1 MFRVLNGKSNLQ
13 IYLEDVLL
21 IDHSRERPSVFLGKG
36 NEAFDMYHGNFEIV
50 DELEERIALRDW
62 RVKENLNEDV
72 IVVFGR
78 DSNTI
83 EVTLSF
89 LDGRMKMGVKSNNS
103 FANRLW
109 IRIKAEPDEHIYGCG
124 EQFSELDLR
133 GKKVPLWVSEQGV
146 GRNKKELLTFFA
158 DKFERAGGDW
168 YTTYYPQ
175 PTFVSTR
182 RFFCHMNDSHY
193 MKFDF
198 SHHDYHELECWAIP
212 DSIIF
217 GTGKTLLEV
226 LERQS
231 AYLGRQPQL
240 PEWSM
245 DGVILGLQGGT
256 DIVMPKVEEALERGL
271 KIAAIWIQ
279 DWEGKRITSFGKQ
292 LMWNWE
298 YDRTMY
304 PELPA
309 LIEKLKNRGIRVMG
323 YVNPFL
329 AIEGNLYKEAAEKG
343 YLVLKSDGSEYHVV
357 ITTFPA
363 AIIDITN
370 PEAYVWLKGIIKNNM
385 IGIGLSGWMAD
396 FGEYLPT
403 DAVLY
408 SGEDAR
414 SFHNRFPPVWARL
427 NREAVEETGK
437 LGEIFFFTRAGYTGT
452 TAYSTLMWAGDQ
464 MVDWSVDDGLPSV
477 IPAALS
483 LGYSGFGLSHSDI
496 GGYTTIKSIMGNV
509 TRSKELFIRWSSLS
523 AFTPVMRTH
532 EGNRPDD
539 NWQFDSDDET
549 LLHFA
554 KMSRV
559 HQKLKPYLK
568 QLISE
573 NSERGIP
580 VMRHPLLHYEDD
592 HNFHNMKYQYMLG
605 PDLMVVP
612 VIEEGKR
619 TQEVYL
625 PEDGW
630 IDLWSGREY
639 GPGRYV
645 VDAPLWTIPVFHR
658 KNSGYAGLFKEL
670 ANVGGND
677 A

>member
-1 MFRVLNGKSNLQ
+1 MFRVLNSKNRLQ
-13 IYLEDVLL
+13 IYLEEILL
-21 IDHSRERPSVFLGKG
+21 IDHSKERPSIFLGKG
-36 NEAFDMYHGNFEIV
+36 YETFDMYHGNFEIT

-62 RVKENLNEDV
+62 RVKENLPEDV

-78 DSNTI
+78 DSSTV
-83 EVTLSF
+83 EVTLYF
-89 LDGRMKMGVKSNNS
+89 LEGRMNLKLKSNDPE
-103 FANRLW
+103 ANRFW
-109 IRIKAEPDEHIYGCG
+109 IRIKAEPGEHIYGCG

-133 GKKVPLWVSEQGV
+133 GRKVPLWVSEQGV
-146 GRNKKELLTFFA
+146 GRNKRELLTFFA

-182 RFFCHMNDSHY
+182 KLFCHVNDSHY

-198 SHHDYHELECWAIP
+198 SHDDYHELECWAIP
-212 DSIIF
+212 NSIIF
-217 GTGKTLLEV
+217 GTGRSLLEII
-226 LERQS
+226 ENQS
-231 AYLGRQPQL
+231 AYLGRQPEL
-240 PEWSM
+240 PGWSM
-245 DGVILGLQGGT
+245 DGVLLGLQGGT
-256 DIVMPKVEEALERGL
+256 DVVMPKVEEALKRGL
-271 KIAAIWIQ
+271 KIAAVWIQ

-298 YDRTMY
+298 YDSNMY
-304 PELPA
+304 PDLPA
-309 LIEKLKNRGIRVMG
+309 LIEKLRNRGIRVMG

-329 AIEGNLYKEAAEKG
+329 ALEGNLYREASEKG
-343 YLVLKSDGSEYHVV
+343 YLVMKSDGSEYHVV

-363 AIIDITN
+363 AIVDITN
-370 PEAYVWLKGIIKNNM
+370 PEAYVWLKEIIKNNM

-403 DAVLY
+403 DAVLH
-408 SGEDAR
+408 SGDDAR
-414 SFHNRFPPVWARL
+414 SFHNRFPQNWAKL
-427 NREAVEETGK
+427 NREAVEEAGK
-437 LGEIFFFTRAGYTGT
+437 LGEVFFFTRAGYTGT

-483 LGYSGFGLSHSDI
+483 LGYSGFGLSHSDT
-496 GGYTTIKSIMGNV
+496 GGYTTIKNIMGNV

-539 NWQFDSDDET
+539 NWQFNSDDET

-554 KMSRV
+554 RMSSV
-559 HQKLKPYLK
+559 HWKLKPYLME
-568 QLISE
+568 LIRE
-573 NSERGIP
+573 NCERGIP

-592 HNFHNMKYQYMLG
+592 HNLYTMKYQYMLG

-612 VIEEGKR
+612 VVEEGKK

-625 PEDGW
+625 PEGEW
-630 IDLWSGREY
+630 IDIWSGREY

-645 VDAPLWTIPVFHR
+645 VDAPLETIPVFYR
-658 KNSGYAGLFKEL
+658 KKSSYAGLFREL
-670 ANVGGND
+670 ADIGGND
-677 A
+677 V